1 MKNVLNIVPY
11 PFLPYYSGGQKL
23 IALFNQFLG
32 EQCELHVAGT
42 VENEAA
48 LAKNYTFH
56 SLLGKKNKVRFINL
70 SSYFKLKKL
79 VEEKRI
85 DTVIIEHPYLG
96 WMGWLL
102 KLTCK
107 TKLIIHTHNVEHE
120 RFRTVG
126 KWWWSFLKLY
136 ETWVLNKADYIFC
149 ISEEDRQ
156 WMIDKMQIPESKCLL
171 VPYGITQQELP
182 PDKKECKEKVCSIH
196 GFNPT
201 HYLFF
206 FNGLLD
212 YKPNTDAVTTIIEKI
227 NPVLFAKNSPYNI
240 LIAGKRLPESF
251 KELKAYN
258 QQHLFYAGFV
268 DDIDLYTKAAD
279 VLLNPINSGGGV
291 KTKMI
296 EALGMNTAVVAT
308 ETGATGVNKQVCGD
322 KLKIVSDN
330 DWAAFADEVLEA
342 AVTDTNIPTTFY
354 QTYYWGNIIQ
364 QIKNL

>member
-1 MKNVLNIVPY
+1 M
-11 PFLPYYSGGQKL
+11 
-23 IALFNQFLG
+23 
-32 EQCELHVAGT
+32 
-42 VENEAA
+42 
-48 LAKNYTFH
+48 
-56 SLLGKKNKVRFINL
+56 
-70 SSYFKLKKL
+70 
-79 VEEKRI
+79 
-85 DTVIIEHPYLG
+85 
-96 WMGWLL
+96 
-102 KLTCK
+102 
-107 TKLIIHTHNVEHE
+107 
-120 RFRTVG
+120 
-126 KWWWSFLKLY
+126 
-136 ETWVLNKADYIFC
+136 
-149 ISEEDRQ
+149 
-156 WMIDKMQIPESKCLL
+156 
-171 VPYGITQQELP
+171 
-182 PDKKECKEKVCSIH
+182 
-196 GFNPT
+196 
-201 HYLFF
+201 FF

-227 NPVLFAKNSPYNI
+227 NPVLLAKNSPYNI
-240 LIAGKRLPESF
+240 LIAGKRLPETF

-342 AVTDTNIPTTFY
+342 TVIDTNIPTTFY